1 MPNVNE
7 TWPKCQPH
15 GLVKMTKFQAN
26 WPKIVDFSLIAY
38 LKASAIFNYPVFTSS
53 RVLTFQN
60 YRKYIDGVL
69 KN

>member
-1 MPNVNE
+1 MRTYVLHTRATQNLSE
-7 TWPKCQPH
+7 L
-15 GLVKMTKFQAN
+15 GRG
-26 WPKIVDFSLIAY
+26 
-38 LKASAIFNYPVFTSS
+38 TSS